1 VTANPSSPA
10 SRARDSPS
18 STPEPTAVNNQR
30 LFVHAA
36 VSCSI
41 LALTAG
47 SASAQ
52 SLFRKPT
59 TVTED
64 RLPLASAPAPIV
76 AGQPLPPNPVADL
89 DGVSLYAIQPL
100 PPRQIQI
107 NDLVTIIVNQSS
119 KIERDQ
125 TLETDK
131 ETSTQVDVN
140 QFIDL
145 GKLFTEGQFVASNS
159 SRLPS
164 IDVNSGRTFDG
175 QGDMGREDRITA
187 RITAK
192 VIDVKPNGLVVL
204 EARASLFT
212 DDEEQL
218 MLISGICRVEDVT
231 QSNTIQSTQLAD
243 LRLEVI
249 NGGEVR
255 DAAKK
260 GFITKALDAIFAF

>member
-1 VTANPSSPA
+1 M
-10 SRARDSPS
+10 
-18 STPEPTAVNNQR
+18 NNQR
-30 LFVHAA
+30 LLVLFV
-36 VSCSI
+36 VSGST
-41 LALTAG
+41 LAFTAG

-59 TVTED
+59 GVQED
-64 RLPLASAPAPIV
+64 RLPLAAPPPPIV

-100 PPRQIQI
+100 PPRQIKT
-107 NDLVTIIVNQSS
+107 NDLITIIVNQSS

-125 TLETDK
+125 ELKTDK
-131 ETSTQVDVN
+131 ETSTTVDVTE
-140 QFIDL
+140 FIDL
-145 GKLFTEGQFVASNS
+145 AKIFTDGQFVAADTSN
-159 SRLPS
+159 LPS

-175 QGDMGREDRITA
+175 DGEMGREDRITA

-231 QSNTIQSTQLAD
+231 QSNTVQSSQLAD

-249 NGGEVR
+249 NGGEIR

>member
-1 VTANPSSPA
+1 M
-10 SRARDSPS
+10 
-18 STPEPTAVNNQR
+18 NNQR
-30 LFVHAA
+30 LFVCAA
-36 VSCSI
+36 ASSSMLI
-41 LALTAG
+41 LTAG
-47 SASAQ
+47 NASAQ
-52 SLFRKPT
+52 SLFRQPT
-59 TVTED
+59 GATED
-64 RLPLASAPAPIV
+64 RLPLAAAPAPIV

-107 NDLVTIIVNQSS
+107 NDLITIIVNQSS

-125 TLETDK
+125 DLTTEKKSNTR
-131 ETSTQVDVN
+131 VDVN
-140 QFIDL
+140 EFIDL
-145 GKLFTEGQFVASNS
+145 GKIFTDFQFVKANTSN
-159 SRLPS
+159 LPS
-164 IDVNSGRTFDG
+164 IDVNSGRKFDG
-175 QGDMGREDRITA
+175 DGEMGREDRITA

-204 EARASLFT
+204 EARASMFT

-249 NGGEVR
+249 NGGEIR

-260 GFITKALDAIFAF
+260 GFITKALDTIFAF

>member
-1 VTANPSSPA
+1 MTDRRPIV
-10 SRARDSPS
+10 R
-18 STPEPTAVNNQR
+18 
-30 LFVHAA
+30 FV
-36 VSCSI
+36 VSGTVLAI
-41 LALTAG
+41 LAG
-47 SASAQ
+47 NASAQ
-52 SLFRKPT
+52 SLFRQPT
-59 TVTED
+59 GTKED
-64 RLPLASAPAPIV
+64 NLPLAAPPPPIV

-100 PPRQIQI
+100 PPRQIKT
-107 NDLVTIIVNQSS
+107 NDLITIIVNQSS

-125 TLETDK
+125 ALKTDK
-131 ETSTQVDVN
+131 ETSTTVDVN
-140 QFIDL
+140 EFIDL
-145 GKLFTEGQFVASNS
+145 GKVFTDFQFVKADTSN
-159 SRLPS
+159 LPS
-164 IDVNSGRTFDG
+164 VDVNSGRTFDG
-175 QGDMGREDRITA
+175 DGEMGREDRITA

-218 MLISGICRVEDVT
+218 MLVSGTCRVEDVT
-231 QSNTIQSTQLAD
+231 QSNTIQSSQLAD